1 MWEHLKDDIVKE
13 WPYNEEGANMF
24 SSSYYA
30 VYSQTS
36 WAKIQ
41 QFYLGHENSHRRSRW
56 GARTIPL
63 KLMRNIN
70 WYMTHMGKLFFND
83 PLWETYD
90 VVITVDAY
98 SASSP
103 PLCSPLHRP
112 SARASPCPRAPPASP
127 SCVQVSQSMHSGFEQ
142 WVRTAKTFLVDH
154 YQETPCLREG
164 AKEGAFMTL
173 TALPF
178 KDYLNVAV
186 GAARRRM
193 ILLLEQPLHS
203 RHAL

>member
-1 MWEHLKDDIVKE
+1 MSLVAATGCLDAGP

-70 WYMTHMGKLFFND
+70 WHMTH
-83 PLWETYD
+83 
-90 VVITVDAY
+90 VSVIW
-98 SASSP
+98 
-103 PLCSPLHRP
+103 LIE
-112 SARASPCPRAPPASP
+112 PCN
-127 SCVQVSQSMHSGFEQ
+127 Q
-142 WVRTAKTFLVDH
+142 
-154 YQETPCLREG
+154 
-164 AKEGAFMTL
+164 
-173 TALPF
+173 
-178 KDYLNVAV
+178 
-186 GAARRRM
+186 
-193 ILLLEQPLHS
+193 
-203 RHAL
+203 

>member
-112 SARASPCPRAPPASP
+112 SARASPCPRPPPRVCRSRSRCTRASSSGCARPRP
-127 SCVQVSQSMHSGFEQ
+127 SS
-142 WVRTAKTFLVDH
+142 WTT
-154 YQETPCLREG
+154 T
-164 AKEGAFMTL
+164 
-173 TALPF
+173 
-178 KDYLNVAV
+178 
-186 GAARRRM
+186 RRR
-193 ILLLEQPLHS
+193 PACARGPRRAPS
-203 RHAL
+203 